1 MIKKEIL
8 KLTSRGQDLKQDK
21 VIQDAVNRNEW
32 KLRERVREFQ
42 DFEDEELLQIAL
54 DKDEVSRRKSNLRV
68 GSLTLKI
75 HKTIKCRR
83 ISKSPNC
90 SHSPP

>member
-54 DKDEVSRRKSNLRV
+54 DKDEVSRRKSNLRA
-68 GSLTLKI
+68 GSSPQKI
-75 HKTIKCRR
+75 HETIKCRR
-83 ISKSPNC
+83 ISKSYEFI
-90 SHSPP
+90 

>member
-68 GSLTLKI
+68 GSSPQKI
-75 HKTIKCRR
+75 HGTIKCRR
-83 ISKSPNC
+83 ISKFYKFIKR
-90 SHSPP
+90 